1 VAVRPELHRD
11 ELRLHEPEL
20 PLLRRRPGVQSYRSE
35 ESQAAVRPPER
46 IVRWRPVKHGAS
58 GDSLW
63 HEKWRDFVAADRQ
76 RFLWLIQGIR
86 RAGNVTK
93 VVGCSFD
100 WDRSYE
106 QTGQA
111 ILLNLA
117 WGRRS
122 ASRAGCPRRIQSD
135 TSIPGWSFPRDRI
148 RKSRHRLA

>member
-1 VAVRPELHRD
+1 MDSTLVEGELVRGRARPAALRVVIQSRRRSVAVRPELHRD

-20 PLLRRRPGVQSYRSE
+20 PLLPLRPGVRRSHSE
-35 ESQAAVRPPER
+35 ESQAALRPPER

-63 HEKWRDFVAADRQ
+63 HEKRRDFVAADRQ

-86 RAGNVTK
+86 RVDNVTK
-93 VVGCSFD
+93 VVGCCVD

-111 ILLNLA
+111 ILLNWA
-117 WGRRS
+117 
-122 ASRAGCPRRIQSD
+122 
-135 TSIPGWSFPRDRI
+135 
-148 RKSRHRLA
+148 